1 MTKKTEKLEVYA
13 YGIKLLN
20 GANCQKENAAFLL
33 EDENGKELQP
43 VFFDLADFQNYLSY
57 KVDSIYSSDYFY
69 ILIQQAG
76 GKLLNDLLHHYKD
89 FLNSKFNTLCK

>member
-1 MTKKTEKLEVYA
+1 MNKKLEVYA
-13 YGIKLLN
+13 FGVKLLQHIE
-20 GANCQKENAAFLL
+20 GQKENAAFLL

-76 GKLLNDLLHHYKD
+76 SHLLNDVLQHYNA
-89 FLNSKFNTLCK
+89 FLKSKFNTLWK